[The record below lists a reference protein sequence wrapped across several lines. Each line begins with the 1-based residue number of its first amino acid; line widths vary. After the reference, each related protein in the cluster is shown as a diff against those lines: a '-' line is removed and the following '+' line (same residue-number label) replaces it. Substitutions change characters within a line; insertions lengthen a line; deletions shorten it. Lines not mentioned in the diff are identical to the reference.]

1 MSLFAG
7 AFRRAAAAVVPTET
21 CEEIASALSR
31 DASDRERIRV
41 YNDGRCFIAHLDL
54 GAFTT
59 SGLFKNEAGVLAV
72 SGEPLLPVDEFS
84 VDALPEARGVFC
96 AAQYSSERGDILL
109 VADKLCIR
117 PLYYCITDDFVYF
130 ATALRVLEVV
140 IAVPRTMDV
149 RAVSEI
155 ASIGYPLASRTPYAQ
170 ISLMAPAEIISIDEH
185 GVKRSRYWRWESIT
199 ASQASG
205 DVLLDRA
212 YEEFRSAVQ
221 LRLGGDTIASAHL
234 SGGLDSRCVVTALR
248 DAGVTLHTLN
258 FSRPHSQEQVFAS
271 EYAHRIQTLHTH
283 FPYIPFGNME
293 VYGPASVK
301 WREATE
307 SHPNKP
313 QRPQVAWSGDGGSVG
328 VGHVYMSPRIVELLR
343 AGDRATAVQEFL
355 QQQSMHGAGRV
366 LRRKI
371 APAIAEV
378 PFIGIMEELDSI
390 RCADPAQSFYLFLMY
405 NDQRRHLSAHF
416 ENLDRFRTE
425 LQLPFFDSAFLTTV
439 MAAPLD
445 SRLQHRFYSKWIER
459 FPDIFRAVAWQTYP
473 DHVPCPVPSDACASQ
488 WDEAGLDHFRRA
500 RKTALLAQAREIL
513 SNGEFADPLL
523 RRGVLRFAL
532 WLQRWDLRDCSHI
545 IETARVFQ
553 RHWLVANQGYVLP
566 ARMNARIVTD

>member
-7 AFRRAAAAVVPTET
+7 AFRRTAGAIVPTET

-31 DASDRERIRV
+31 DASDRDRIRI

-59 SGLFKNEAGVLAV
+59 SGLVTKESGALAV
-72 SGEPLLPVDEFS
+72 SGEPLLPADEFS
-84 VDALPEARGVFC
+84 VEALPEARGVFC
-96 AAQYSSERGDILL
+96 AAQYSSQRGELML

-117 PLYYCITDDFVYF
+117 PLYYCVTDDFVYF

-140 IAVPRTMDV
+140 TAVPRTMDV

-155 ASIGYPLASRTPYAQ
+155 ASIGYPLGSRTPYAQ
-170 ISLMAPAEIISIDEH
+170 ISLLAPAELIAVDHRE
-185 GVKRSRYWRWESIT
+185 VKRSRYWHWESIEHSE
-199 ASQASG
+199 ASE
-205 DVLLDRA
+205 DELLDRA
-212 YEEFRSAVQ
+212 YEDFRSAIR
-221 LRLGGDTIASAHL
+221 LRLRGDTVASAHL

-248 DAGVTLHTLN
+248 GAGVTLHTLN
-258 FSRPHSQEQVFAS
+258 FSRPHSQEHVFAS
-271 EYAHRIQTLHTH
+271 EYARRIGTLHTH
-283 FPYIPFGNME
+283 FPFVPFGNME

-307 SHPNKP
+307 RHQNRP
-313 QRPQVAWSGDGGSVG
+313 QRPHVAWSGDGGSVG

-343 AGDRATAVQEFL
+343 AGERATAVHEFL

-366 LRRKI
+366 LRREI

-378 PFIGIMEELDSI
+378 PFIGIMEELDAI
-390 RCADPAQSFYLFLMY
+390 RCTDPAQSFFLFLMY

-439 MAAPLD
+439 MAAPLE
-445 SRLQHRFYSKWIER
+445 SRLQHRFYSKWLER

-473 DHVPCPVPSDACASQ
+473 DHVPCPVSSDAGASQ
-488 WDEAGLDHFRRA
+488 WDEAGLEHFRRA
-500 RKTALLAQAREIL
+500 RKTALVAQAREIL
-513 SNGEFADPLL
+513 SDGEFADPLL

-553 RHWLVANQGYVLP
+553 RHWQVANQGYILP
-566 ARMNARIVTD
+566 ARMNTRSVAD